1 LSAGRSGSLPNLGL
15 AHSGKVE
22 GRRVRSDADARHVG
36 RGWEA
41 AFEGGSS
48 GLDDLNTS
56 RRLLPVMGDSEAEPA
71 FETLALERVWQKP
84 APLKGGSGFFLARV
98 AAGVAARVGRG
109 RYDRPP

>member
-1 LSAGRSGSLPNLGL
+1 
-15 AHSGKVE
+15 
-22 GRRVRSDADARHVG
+22 
-36 RGWEA
+36 
-41 AFEGGSS
+41 
-48 GLDDLNTS
+48 
-56 RRLLPVMGDSEAEPA
+56 MGDSEAEPA